1 MQILKANIQRLTCLN
16 PAAKKCRDV
25 LLYAIGLNDV
35 LILKCVN
42 PRSFNFREGKIDI
55 KRIRSSIS
63 IHTRQCFCKRKLIK
77 SNFVK
82 AQFYFNKNVIFH
94 TIS

>member
-35 LILKCVN
+35 LINFKICVMLANSSKVN
-42 PRSFNFREGKIDI
+42 P
-55 KRIRSSIS
+55 
-63 IHTRQCFCKRKLIK
+63 
-77 SNFVK
+77 
-82 AQFYFNKNVIFH
+82 
-94 TIS
+94 

>member
-35 LILKCVN
+35 LILKYVN
-42 PRSFNFREGKIDI
+42 PRSFSFREGKIDI
-55 KRIRSSIS
+55 KRIQSSIS
-63 IHTRQCFCKRKLIK
+63 LQNKV
-77 SNFVK
+77 SVK
-82 AQFYFNKNVIFH
+82 E
-94 TIS
+94 S